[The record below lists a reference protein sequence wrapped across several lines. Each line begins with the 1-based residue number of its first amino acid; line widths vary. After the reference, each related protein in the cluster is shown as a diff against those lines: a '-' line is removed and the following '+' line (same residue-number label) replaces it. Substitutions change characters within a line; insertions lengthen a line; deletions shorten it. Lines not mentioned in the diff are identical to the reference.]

1 MDQAKPTK
9 SDKLDKTAKPVK
21 TTKAA
26 KPKRTVSTRQAIP
39 GQVLKKL
46 RQYIIDHD
54 LKPGDRLPT
63 ERQLAEHLKVSR
75 NSVREALTSLE
86 SVGAVL
92 RRPKIGCVLQ
102 PIDMAMLAEV
112 TQFQMLR
119 DTKDLTEL
127 FIARRLLEESI
138 LPLAV
143 ANATDEDMAT
153 LEANNNAMAIALEQN
168 QMVYDLDEAFHR
180 ALFTAAHNKFLF
192 QFGSL
197 IQVFFRES
205 RRKIRASADQ
215 PNNTV
220 EEHRAIV
227 AAIGKR
233 DAKAAQK
240 HMRHHLSNYV
250 RAGMI
255 DIDNTSA

>member
-1 MDQAKPTK
+1 MEQPKPTK
-9 SDKLDKTAKPVK
+9 P
-21 TTKAA
+21 A

-39 GQVLKKL
+39 GQVLKQL

-63 ERQLAEHLKVSR
+63 ERQLAEDLKVSR

-86 SVGAVL
+86 SVGAVS

-119 DTKDLTEL
+119 DSKDLTEL
-127 FIARRLLEESI
+127 FIARQLLEESI

-143 ANATDEDMAT
+143 ANATEQDLQTLTANTEAMAT
-153 LEANNNAMAIALEQN
+153 AIEQG

-205 RRKIRASADQ
+205 RRQLRASADQ
-215 PNNTV
+215 PNSTV
-220 EEHRAIV
+220 VEHRAIV
-227 AAIGKR
+227 AAISRR
-233 DAKAAQK
+233 DANAAQK
-240 HMRHHLSNYV
+240 QMRHHLSNYV

-255 DIDNTSA
+255 DIDPPPA